1 LFLDANG
8 FPIQDFYRKDS
19 FRMAA
24 LTGDQCYMGNSD
36 KSLIYGGIEN
46 AEFEDTDSGVMAFGA
61 AYGRSFLG
69 DIKVTYPLA
78 VEMVTMTLTYTE
90 SSYQLITGT
99 ATINLG
105 ETMADPKFVMIRA
118 VAGSGTVNFG
128 TDVTNIDSTGGYI
141 ILSCQTGQPIDDFVI
156 TESSALTTEII
167 AYQ

>member
-1 LFLDANG
+1 
-8 FPIQDFYRKDS
+8 
-19 FRMAA
+19 MAT
-24 LTGDQCYMGNSD
+24 LTA
-36 KSLIYGGIEN
+36 KVTL
-46 AEFEDTDSGVMAFGA
+46 TDSA
-61 AYGRSFLG
+61 A
-69 DIKVTYPLA
+69 TYSSSTATP
-78 VEMVTMTLTYTE
+78 VTMTLTYTE